1 MSYLTL
7 ITCTQE
13 DIEYNKTMEYLEK
26 TIFVYSWSSYTPYTP
41 NQKLKRERKGNF
53 I

>member
-1 MSYLTL
+1 MSYFTL

-26 TIFVYSWSSYTPYTP
+26 TIFVYSWSSYTP